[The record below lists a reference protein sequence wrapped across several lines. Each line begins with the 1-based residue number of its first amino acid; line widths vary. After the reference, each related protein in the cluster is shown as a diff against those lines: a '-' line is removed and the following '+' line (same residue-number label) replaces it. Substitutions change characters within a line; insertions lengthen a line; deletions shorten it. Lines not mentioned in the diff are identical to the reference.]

1 MPTLPRHL
9 VTGNNAETHALSYL
23 VQQGLSLVESNYR
36 CRPGEIDLVMK
47 ENGTLVFVE
56 VRYRA
61 DQSYGG
67 GLESIDARK
76 QRKLRAAAMHYLQQ
90 RHGSMEVD
98 CRFDVVL
105 ISGSLDNDKDN
116 TGGVELDWIPNAL

>member
-1 MPTLPRHL
+1 MPELPDHL
-9 VTGNNAETHALSYL
+9 VTGNNAEARALSYL
-23 VQQGLSLVESNYR
+23 VQQGLTLVETNYR
-36 CRPGEIDLVMK
+36 CRPGEIDLVMN

-67 GLESIDARK
+67 ALESIDARK

-90 RHGSMEVD
+90 RHGSMEVP

-105 ISGSLDNDKDN
+105 VSGSLDTDS
-116 TGGVELDWIPNAL
+116 GVELDWIPNAL